1 MRTSRLAALGFG
13 LSGCGA
19 APGTGAGL
27 PPPRCALRRASPKR
41 SEGGKAGATTEV
53 VLAVVLALTVACAT
67 NPVTGKRELSLM
79 SEAQEIQLGQQQ
91 DAEVRREMG
100 VYRDAALQEY
110 VSGIGMK
117 LARASE
123 RPELPW
129 HFTVVD
135 SPAVNAF
142 ALPGGYI
149 YITRGIMPFL
159 DNEAQLAGVLGHE
172 IGHVTARHAAQQYS
186 RSTGAQLGLLFG
198 SILVPQT
205 RPLAQLGESGLGL
218 LFLKYGRDDEAQ
230 ADGLGVKY
238 AARTGWDPAGVPQML
253 TTLGRIEEA
262 SDNKGVPN
270 WLSTHPA
277 PEDRVQRV
285 SAAVQQAEAGAGRF
299 TVERDAFL
307 KRLDGIVY
315 GDNPDQGVVRGARFL
330 HAGLRFAVEFPNGWE
345 INNGQTQVVAKE
357 PGGHPLL
364 VLQTVTRP
372 LGRNTEE
379 VALRSMAAAG
389 FRATTGGSTTING
402 LDAFVGTYLGTMQS
416 LGRVQ
421 VRAAHVVLNREVF
434 LLAGIAPYDEYGRAE
449 PAFTTTIHSFKP
461 LSRSEA
467 EGIAPNRVDLYTARA
482 GDTWQSIAE
491 RQGGR
496 VVKPATLAIM
506 NGHAVND
513 QPRPGERIKIV
524 VAG

>member
-1 MRTSRLAALGFG
+1 M
-13 LSGCGA
+13 
-19 APGTGAGL
+19 
-27 PPPRCALRRASPKR
+27 
-41 SEGGKAGATTEV
+41 
-53 VLAVVLALTVACAT
+53 
-67 NPVTGKRELSLM
+67 
-79 SEAQEIQLGQQQ
+79 
-91 DAEVRREMG
+91 
-100 VYRDAALQEY
+100 
-110 VSGIGMK
+110 
-117 LARASE
+117 
-123 RPELPW
+123 
-129 HFTVVD
+129 
-135 SPAVNAF
+135 
-142 ALPGGYI
+142 
-149 YITRGIMPFL
+149 
-159 DNEAQLAGVLGHE
+159 
-172 IGHVTARHAAQQYS
+172 
-186 RSTGAQLGLLFG
+186 
-198 SILVPQT
+198 
-205 RPLAQLGESGLGL
+205 
-218 LFLKYGRDDEAQ
+218 
-230 ADGLGVKY
+230 
-238 AARTGWDPAGVPQML
+238 
-253 TTLGRIEEA
+253 
-262 SDNKGVPN
+262 
-270 WLSTHPA
+270 
-277 PEDRVQRV
+277 
-285 SAAVQQAEAGAGRF
+285 
-299 TVERDAFL
+299 
-307 KRLDGIVY
+307 Y